1 MPVQESREIVTDHW
15 GELLLVFLLYSLIN
29 LQAAVPSLVVEQS
42 DFSADLSPY
51 VEVYEDPS
59 ASLTVS
65 EVSEKYKSGQFFR
78 PENGRLSF
86 GLSSS
91 TYWFRFAVDARI
103 QSDYPMLLDVGNRLL
118 QKAQLYKVKQG
129 EQTTFQMMKGPPAGR
144 NVAFGLDPI
153 RAPTTYYIEVRSD
166 APLRTPLTLSSPA
179 QYRSKII
186 AEYLVLGVFY
196 GICFGL
202 GIFNLFLYLST
213 REKSY
218 LSYVLFVAST
228 FAYNLTVDGFVTI
241 KWLDARFT
249 VVTLIALQ
257 VSAIAQLVR
266 NFFEL
271 HSQDPWLDHLCRATS
286 IGALLMIPLAWVFGA
301 DAFIGPVH
309 IFLLPAGLLL
319 LLVSL
324 KRLRAGFKPA
334 IYFLVAWLGLI
345 AIVIALTLDVLGVI
359 SFEYSAYGLKIGIL
373 SQLLLFSFALGG
385 RLNDLNKTLGGEIKQ
400 RTANEL
406 ALRESEKRWR
416 GLSEAAFEGILIF
429 ENGVIKEINH
439 SMRDMIGGFSASLI
453 GSDGV
458 QLLAPECVTTAQDWV
473 AAGASEPIEL
483 QLRRQ
488 DGTQFY
494 VELNIRTDLAD
505 GEGGAGIQ
513 VVVVRDV
520 TQQKSHEDKLRKMAQ
535 YDALT
540 SLPNRV
546 LFNERLGHAV
556 TAAKRKDKQHA
567 VLFIDLDRFKNVND
581 SLGHSVGDELL
592 VEVAQRLEY
601 GTRPEDTVARLG
613 GDEFAILLED
623 IDAPR
628 VAAKV
633 AQKIIDQLMEPV
645 SVAGHQLVTT
655 PSIGIALYPDNGTGV
670 GGLLR
675 NADTAMYRAKA
686 NGRNCYQFFTRDMDN
701 QMLQRLKL
709 ESDIRHALQF
719 RQFIL
724 HFQPQI
730 CFRSGQVIGA
740 EALVRWDAGLNG
752 IRFPGE
758 FIGVAEET
766 GLIVPLGE
774 QVIEMACEQLA
785 LWNRQGIHLPH
796 LAINLSSKQ
805 FCYANIIP
813 SIEAILERTGVPGNQ
828 LLLEITEAAMMD
840 DEKRAIGVMNKL
852 KGMGIQL
859 AIDDFGTGYSSLSY
873 LKNFPLDELKIDRS
887 FIHEMV
893 ENEADRRIVASIV
906 DLAKHLDLRVI
917 AEGIETLS
925 QAELLSSMNCEN
937 MQGYLFSRPIAP
949 DQFTELVQERRADHE
964 SRQSS

>member
-1 MPVQESREIVTDHW
+1 M
-15 GELLLVFLLYSLIN
+15 IN
-29 LQAAVPSLVVEQS
+29 LQVALPTLVVEQS

-59 ASLTVS
+59 TSLTVS
-65 EVSEKYKSGQFFR
+65 DVNEKYEQGRFFR
-78 PENGRLSF
+78 PESGRLSF

-91 TYWFRFAVDARI
+91 TYWFRFAVDTRI
-103 QSDYPMLLDVGNRLL
+103 QSDYPMLLDVGNPLL
-118 QKAQLYKVKQG
+118 QKAVLYKVEQDKVKQG
-129 EQTTFQMMKGPPAGR
+129 ETTTFQVMKGPPTGR
-144 NVAFGLDPI
+144 NIAFGLDPI
-153 RAPTTYYIEVRSD
+153 LTPTIYYIEIRSEAPVRV
-166 APLRTPLTLSSPA
+166 PLTLSSPA

-186 AEYLVLGVFY
+186 TEYLALGLFY
-196 GICFGL
+196 GTCFGL
-202 GIFNLFLYLST
+202 GLFNLFLYLST

-228 FAYNLTVDGFVTI
+228 VAYNLTVDGFVSVG
-241 KWLDARFT
+241 WLDERF
-249 VVTLIALQ
+249 VVVVLIALQ
-257 VSAIAQLVR
+257 MSAIAELVR

-271 HSQDPWLDHLCRATS
+271 CSQDPWLDHLCRATS
-286 IGALLMIPLAWVFGA
+286 FGSLFMIPLAWIFGA

-309 IFLLPAGLLL
+309 VFLLPAGLLL

-324 KRLRAGFKPA
+324 KRLQAGFKPA
-334 IYFLVAWLGLI
+334 IYFLVAWIGLI
-345 AIVIALTLDVLGVI
+345 AIVIALTLDVLGII
-359 SFEYSAYGLKIGIL
+359 SFKYSAYGLKIGIL

-385 RLNDLNKTLGGEIKQ
+385 RLNDLNKTLGAEIKQ
-400 RTANEL
+400 RTANEV

-429 ENGVIKEINH
+429 ENGLIKEINH
-439 SMRDMIGGFSASLI
+439 SMRDMVGGFSASLI
-453 GSDGV
+453 GTDGV
-458 QLLAPECVTTAQDWV
+458 QLLAPECVATAQNWISS
-473 AAGASEPIEL
+473 GASEPTEL
-483 QLRRQ
+483 QLRRH

-494 VELNIRTDLAD
+494 AEVNIRTDLTA
-505 GEGGAGIQ
+505 GEGAGIQ

-520 TQQKSHEDKLRKMAQ
+520 TQRKSHEDKLRKMAQ

-540 SLPNRV
+540 RLPNRM

-567 VLFIDLDRFKNVND
+567 VLFIDLDRFKIVND

-628 VAAKV
+628 IAVKV

-645 SVAGHQLVTT
+645 AIAGHELVTT
-655 PSIGIALYPDNGTGV
+655 PSIGIALYPDNGAGV
-670 GGLLR
+670 EELLR

-730 CFRSGQVIGA
+730 CFSSGQVIGA
-740 EALVRWDAGLNG
+740 EALVRWDAGLSG

-774 QVIEMACEQLA
+774 QIIEMACEQLA
-785 LWNRQGIHLPH
+785 LWNKQGIHLPH

-813 SIEAILERTGVPGNQ
+813 SIVAILERTGVPANQ

-840 DEKRAIGVMNKL
+840 DEKRAIGVMHKL
-852 KGMGIQL
+852 KSMGIQL

-873 LKNFPLDELKIDRS
+873 LKNFPLDELKVDRS

-917 AEGIETLS
+917 AEGIETLN

-937 MQGYLFSRPIAP
+937 MQGFLFSKPLAA
-949 DQFTELVQERRADHE
+949 DQFLDLIRRQKIAHRDVIE
-964 SRQSS
+964 A

>member
-1 MPVQESREIVTDHW
+1 M
-15 GELLLVFLLYSLIN
+15 LAFLLYSLIN
-29 LQAAVPSLVVEQS
+29 LQVALPTFVVEQS

-65 EVSEKYKSGQFFR
+65 EVNEQYRQGRFFR
-78 PENGRLSF
+78 PESGGLSF

-91 TYWFRFAVDARI
+91 TYWFRFAVDATN
-103 QSDYPMLLDVGNRLL
+103 QGDYPMLLDVGNPLL
-118 QKAQLYKVKQG
+118 DKAQLYIAEQG
-129 EQTTFQMMKGPPAGR
+129 ETTAFQSVKGPPIGR
-144 NVAFGLDPI
+144 NVVFPMAPTLTPI
-153 RAPTTYYIEVRSD
+153 TTYYIEIRSE
-166 APLRTPLTLSSPA
+166 APIRVPLTLNSPA
-179 QYRSKII
+179 EYRNKIVTD
-186 AEYLVLGVFY
+186 YLILGLFY

-202 GIFNLFLYLST
+202 GFFNLFLYLST

-218 LSYVLFVAST
+218 LSYVLFVGST
-228 FAYNLTVDGFVTI
+228 FAYNLTVDGFVSVA
-241 KWLDARFT
+241 WLDARFA
-249 VVTLIALQ
+249 VVALIALQ

-271 HSQDPWLDHLCRATS
+271 SSQAPSLDHLCRATS
-286 IGALLMIPLAWVFGA
+286 IGALLIIPLAWVFGA

-309 IFLLPAGLLL
+309 IYLLPAGLLL

-324 KRLRAGFKPA
+324 KRLQAGFKPA
-334 IYFLVAWLGLI
+334 IYFLVAWIGLI
-345 AIVIALTLDVLGVI
+345 AIVIALTLDVLGII
-359 SFEYSAYGLKIGIL
+359 SFKYSAYGLKIGIL

-385 RLNDLNKTLGGEIKQ
+385 RLNGLNKTLGAEIKQ
-400 RTANEL
+400 RAANEL

-429 ENGVIKEINH
+429 ENGLIKEINH
-439 SMRDMIGGFSASLI
+439 SMKDIMGGFPDSLI
-453 GSDGV
+453 GSEGM
-458 QLLAPECVTTAQDWV
+458 QLLAPEYFEAAQEWV
-473 AAGASEPIEL
+473 SSGASEPKEL
-483 QLRRQ
+483 QLRRP
-488 DGTQFY
+488 DGTRFY
-494 VELNIRTDLAD
+494 AEVNVRSDLMG
-505 GEGGAGIQ
+505 GEGAGIQ
-513 VVVVRDV
+513 VVVVRDI
-520 TQQKSHEDKLRKMAQ
+520 TQRKSHEDKLRKMAQ

-592 VEVAQRLEY
+592 IEVAQRLKC

-623 IDAPR
+623 IGAPR
-628 VAAKV
+628 IAAKV

-645 SVAGHQLVTT
+645 AIAGHELVTT
-655 PSIGIALYPDNGTGV
+655 PSIGIALYPDNGGSV
-670 GGLLR
+670 EELLR

-730 CFRSGQVIGA
+730 CFSSGQVIGA
-740 EALVRWDAGLNG
+740 EALVRWDAGLSG
-752 IRFPGE
+752 IRFPDE

-785 LWNRQGIHLPH
+785 LWNKQGIHLPN
-796 LAINLSSKQ
+796 LSINLSSKQ

-813 SIEAILERTGVPGNQ
+813 SIEAILERTGVPANQ

-840 DEKRAIGVMNKL
+840 DEKRAIGVMNRL
-852 KGMGIQL
+852 KEMGIQL

-887 FIHEMV
+887 FINEMV

-906 DLAKHLDLRVI
+906 DLARHLDLRVI
-917 AEGIETLS
+917 AEGIETLP

-937 MQGYLFSRPIAP
+937 MQGYLFSKPITP
-949 DQFTELVQERRADHE
+949 DHFIELVQERRADYVN
-964 SRQSS
+964 RQSS